1 MNIDPENDL
10 LIRKATPDEYSII
23 VDFQINMAQETENLA
38 LDPDTVEKG
47 VKAALADRSK
57 GLYYVAETG
66 GKVIA
71 SMMITTEWSDWRN
84 GNVWWIQ
91 SVYILPEFRGHRIFS
106 RMYAFLKKKVEED
119 PGVLGLRLYVDR
131 RNHHARRVYE
141 ALCMNGQHYTTYE
154 WLK

>member
-10 LIRKATPDEYSII
+10 LIRKASPDEYAII
-23 VDFQINMAQETENLA
+23 ADFQIRLARETENMD
-38 LDPDTVEKG
+38 LDLSTVEKG

-57 GLYYVAETG
+57 GQYYVAETG
-66 GKVIA
+66 GKIIA

-91 SVYILPEFRGHRIFS
+91 SVYILPQFRGNRVFS
-106 RMYAFLKKKVEED
+106 HMYAFLKKQVVEYSD
-119 PGVLGLRLYVDR
+119 VLGLRLYVDR
-131 RNHHARRVYE
+131 HNHHARRVYE
-141 ALCMNGQHYTTYE
+141 ALGMNGQHYTTYE